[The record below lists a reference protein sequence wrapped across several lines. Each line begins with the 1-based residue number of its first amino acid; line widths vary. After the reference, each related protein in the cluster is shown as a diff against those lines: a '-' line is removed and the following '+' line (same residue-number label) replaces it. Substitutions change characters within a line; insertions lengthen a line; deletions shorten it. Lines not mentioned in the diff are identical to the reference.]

1 MSYKQGLL
9 DYMVLSVNNLRLPCI
24 VSMTEGRQAFLLMA
38 CTGTVNDKRM
48 YLATWP
54 ADGVRSAGS
63 RGAALCFILVT
74 RR

>member
-24 VSMTEGRQAFLLMA
+24 VSMTEGRQAFLSALW
-38 CTGTVNDKRM
+38 
-48 YLATWP
+48 LALVLSMTSECTWP
-54 ADGVRSAGS
+54 GGGVRSAGLQ
-63 RGAALCFILVT
+63 GAALCFILVT